1 MKTDSKKDI
10 KFVMSVFTVIS
21 LMLIFTM
28 INNFK
33 VIDCCYFGIV
43 IFFAAKYLIISR
55 N

>member
-1 MKTDSKKDI
+1 MKTNAKNDI
-10 KFVMSVFTVIS
+10 KVVLGIFVLIC

-43 IFFAAKYLIISR
+43 LFFATRYVLLSR
-55 N
+55 D